1 MRFDLKDRAAAEREA
16 LRKAVADARGRAEAA
31 ASGAGLRVD
40 RVLRI
45 EEQRA
50 PSIEPRPV
58 MMMRQSAAMQADTAP
73 PIVPGELEVRATVTM
88 TSGLK

>member
-1 MRFDLKDRAAAEREA
+1 M
-16 LRKAVADARGRAEAA
+16 
-31 ASGAGLRVD
+31 
-40 RVLRI
+40 
-45 EEQRA
+45 
-50 PSIEPRPV
+50 